1 MRRVKGKSMDYL
13 ERKPGAIL
21 ERQRVFGK
29 TKGKSVREVLR
40 WSLKLSFGLLLISML
55 SFGLYWMRDRL
66 YHSPRFDV
74 AITEIN
80 GLQNISQNQV
90 LVKIRELQQPDRNL
104 MRLDLDR
111 LRRSLELIP
120 WVKTVVV
127 RRVLPDKLMIDI
139 EEREPVA
146 FARVA
151 QGTLLIDGE
160 GILLENNPEN
170 LSQPDFPV
178 ILGMESGY
186 VPEVLRRNRE
196 RIALYQQLMR
206 SLNRGGAGLSRDLS
220 EVHLQAPGN
229 VSVILNGDTVLVY
242 LGRDGFQE
250 KFRRYLAASKELKKK
265 YRNLDSV
272 DLRYRDQAVIKT
284 LDPNL
289 ARGAS
294 RKAPSDG

>member
-1 MRRVKGKSMDYL
+1 MDYL

-220 EVHLQAPGN
+220 EVHLQDPGN

-272 DLRYRDQAVIKT
+272 DLRYRDQVVIKT

>member
-1 MRRVKGKSMDYL
+1 MTRVKGKSMDYL

-90 LVKIRELQQPDRNL
+90 LVKISELQQPDRNL

-220 EVHLQAPGN
+220 EVHLQDPGN

-250 KFRRYLAASKELKKK
+250 KFRRYLASSKELKKK

-272 DLRYRDQAVIKT
+272 DLRYRDQVVIKT
-284 LDPNL
+284 LDRNL

>member
-1 MRRVKGKSMDYL
+1 MTRVKGKSMDYL
-13 ERKPGAIL
+13 KRKPGAIL

-80 GLQNISQNQV
+80 GLQNIPQNQV

-170 LSQPDFPV
+170 LSQSDFPV

-220 EVHLQAPGN
+220 EVHLQDPGN

-242 LGRDGFQE
+242 LGRDGLQE

-272 DLRYRDQAVIKT
+272 DLRYRDQVVIKT

>member
-1 MRRVKGKSMDYL
+1 MTRVKGKSMDYL

-90 LVKIRELQQPDRNL
+90 LVKISELQQPDRNL

-111 LRRSLELIP
+111 LRHSLELIP

-220 EVHLQAPGN
+220 EVHLQDPGN

-272 DLRYRDQAVIKT
+272 DLRYRDQVVIKT

>member
-1 MRRVKGKSMDYL
+1 MDYL

-90 LVKIRELQQPDRNL
+90 LVKISELQQPDRNL

-111 LRRSLELIP
+111 LRHSLELIP

-220 EVHLQAPGN
+220 EVHLQDPGN

-272 DLRYRDQAVIKT
+272 DLRYRDQVVIKT

>member
-1 MRRVKGKSMDYL
+1 MTRVKGKSMDYL

-29 TKGKSVREVLR
+29 TTGKSVREVLR

-104 MRLDLDR
+104 IRLDLDR

-220 EVHLQAPGN
+220 EVHLQDPGN

-272 DLRYRDQAVIKT
+272 DLRYRDQVVIKT
-284 LDPNL
+284 LDPKL

>member
-1 MRRVKGKSMDYL
+1 MTRVKGKSMDYL

-90 LVKIRELQQPDRNL
+90 LVKISELQQPDRNL

-151 QGTLLIDGE
+151 RGTLLIDGE

-220 EVHLQAPGN
+220 EVHLQDPGN

-272 DLRYRDQAVIKT
+272 DLRYRDQVVIKT

>member
-1 MRRVKGKSMDYL
+1 MTRVKGKSMDYL

-80 GLQNISQNQV
+80 GLQNIPQNQV

-170 LSQPDFPV
+170 LSQSDFPV

-220 EVHLQAPGN
+220 EVHLQDPGN

-242 LGRDGFQE
+242 LGRDGFQD

-272 DLRYRDQAVIKT
+272 DLRYRDQVVIKT

>member
-1 MRRVKGKSMDYL
+1 MDYL

-111 LRRSLELIP
+111 LRHSLELIP

-220 EVHLQAPGN
+220 EVHLQDPGN

-272 DLRYRDQAVIKT
+272 DLRYRDQVVIKT

>member
-1 MRRVKGKSMDYL
+1 MTRVKGKPMDYL
-13 ERKPGAIL
+13 ERKTGAFL
-21 ERQRVFGK
+21 ERQRVSGK
-29 TKGKSVREVLR
+29 TRGKSVREVLR
-40 WSLKLSFGLLLISML
+40 WSLKLSFGLLLVSML

-90 LVKIRELQQPDRNL
+90 LVKISELQQPGRNL

-151 QGTLLIDGE
+151 HETLLIDGE

-186 VPEVLRRNRE
+186 GPEVLRRNRQ
-196 RIALYQQLMR
+196 RIVLYQRLMR

-220 EVHLQAPGN
+220 EVHLQDPGN
-229 VSVILNGDTVLVY
+229 VSVILNEDTVLVY

-272 DLRYRDQAVIKT
+272 DLRYRDQVVIRT
-284 LDPNL
+284 LDPDL

>member
-1 MRRVKGKSMDYL
+1 MTRVKGKSMDYL

-40 WSLKLSFGLLLISML
+40 WSLKVSFGLLLISML

-160 GILLENNPEN
+160 GILLKNNPEN

-220 EVHLQAPGN
+220 EVHLQDPGN

-272 DLRYRDQAVIKT
+272 DLRYRDQVVIKT

>member
-13 ERKPGAIL
+13 ERKPVAIL

-220 EVHLQAPGN
+220 EVHLQDPGN

-272 DLRYRDQAVIKT
+272 DLRYRDQVVIKT

>member
-220 EVHLQAPGN
+220 EVHLQDPGN

-272 DLRYRDQAVIKT
+272 DLRYRDQVVIKT

>member
-1 MRRVKGKSMDYL
+1 MTRVKGKSMDYL

-21 ERQRVFGK
+21 ERQRVSGK
-29 TKGKSVREVLR
+29 TTGKSVREVLR

-196 RIALYQQLMR
+196 RISLYQQLMR

-220 EVHLQAPGN
+220 EVHLQDPGN

-250 KFRRYLAASKELKKK
+250 KFRRYLASSKELKKK

-272 DLRYRDQAVIKT
+272 DLRYRDQVVIKT

>member
-1 MRRVKGKSMDYL
+1 MTRVKGKSMDYL

-196 RIALYQQLMR
+196 RIALYQQLIR

-220 EVHLQAPGN
+220 EVHLQDPGN

-242 LGRDGFQE
+242 LGRDGFQD

-272 DLRYRDQAVIKT
+272 DLRYRDQVVIKT

>member
-1 MRRVKGKSMDYL
+1 MTRVKGKSMDYL

-80 GLQNISQNQV
+80 GLQNIPQNQV

-220 EVHLQAPGN
+220 EVHLQDPGN

-242 LGRDGFQE
+242 LGRDGFQD

-272 DLRYRDQAVIKT
+272 DLRYRDQVVIKT

>member
-1 MRRVKGKSMDYL
+1 MTRVKGKSMDYL

-90 LVKIRELQQPDRNL
+90 LVKISELQQPDRNL

-220 EVHLQAPGN
+220 EVHLQDPGN

-272 DLRYRDQAVIKT
+272 DLRYRDQVVIKT

>member
-1 MRRVKGKSMDYL
+1 MDYL

-90 LVKIRELQQPDRNL
+90 LVKISELQQPDRNL

-220 EVHLQAPGN
+220 EVHLQDPGN

-272 DLRYRDQAVIKT
+272 DLRYRDQVVIKT